1 MPEPRLET
9 AALIGKGFCSDV
21 YAWGE
26 GRVLK
31 LFHGRVPPDRVARK
45 YAVTRAIHAAGVPS
59 PAVYDLIEVQGR
71 CGIVLERIDGASLLE
86 YTQVRPWSIFAAVR
100 LLAELHAQIHRYPAP
115 VGLPS
120 LRERITERIE
130 ASDAPE
136 ADKQAA
142 RDRLTSLPDGT
153 ALCHI
158 DLHPGNVLMTPK
170 GPVVIDWDSA
180 GRGDPLGDVACTSH
194 LMQAAS
200 LPPWSPGYA
209 HLLLRCLRPLL
220 RRCYLKCYFR
230 LNAGTRQQV
239 EAWQVPLAVTAR
251 SWRVPEGT
259 GRAVDV

>member
-31 LFHGRVPPDRVARK
+31 LFHGRVAPDRAARK

-71 CGIVLERIDGASLLE
+71 RGIVLERIDGASLLE
-86 YTQVRPWSIFAAVR
+86 CTQVRPWSIFGAVR
-100 LLAELHAQIHRYPAP
+100 LPAELHAQIHRCPAP
-115 VGLPS
+115 AGLPS
-120 LRERITERIE
+120 LRERITEGIE

-136 ADKQAA
+136 ADRQAA
-142 RDRLTSLPDGT
+142 RDRLASLPDGT
-153 ALCHI
+153 ALCHS
-158 DLHPGNVLMTPK
+158 DFHPGNVLMTPK

-180 GRGDPLGDVACTSH
+180 GRGDPLGDVACTSR
-194 LMQAAS
+194 LMRTAS
-200 LPPWSPGYA
+200 LPPWSPGHA
-209 HLLLRCLRPLL
+209 HLLLRCLRPLMH
-220 RRCYLKCYFR
+220 RSYLKRYFR
-230 LNAGTRQQV
+230 LNAGTREQV
-239 EAWQVPLAVTAR
+239 EAWQVPLAVAAR
-251 SWRVPEGT
+251 SWRVPAGT